1 MSFTLRT
8 TMLLF
13 LAGLLP
19 AGVCQSGAAAQS
31 LELEGTFAEEILWT
45 RPEHVLTDADGSIY
59 ISDPRQQVVHRFS
72 ADWEHMGTFGAKGSG
87 PGEFQSI
94 NDMAWSPDGE
104 LVILDG
110 RARRFSI
117 WSTDGEY
124 LRQQAFTDGVMVAD
138 MAAISG
144 GYAMA
149 YANSTMSTDDML
161 ILHEMDASGAF
172 RQRFP
177 QPKDAA
183 VNAYNVLMAVSMPGR
198 VARLGDGYAWAP
210 GVYEGW
216 IGRVTAGGTFERVQG
231 ASVEKPVIREVPSRA
246 EGNTEVMN
254 PGETTS
260 TYLRID
266 ALTGGLFS
274 TPGGGLLLAIRHYS
288 PAHNSISPPYRM
300 VLMDADLA
308 IAATWMVSSDD
319 HLGLPLHIDAR
330 GMLYSAR
337 FDPEPHIAVWRIAR

>member
-1 MSFTLRT
+1 MNAALRLVTLLVFTG
-8 TMLLF
+8 LF
-13 LAGLLP
+13 CAS
-19 AGVCQSGAAAQS
+19 ATAQT
-31 LELEGTFAEEILWT
+31 LQLEGTFAEDILWT
-45 RPEHVLTDADGSIY
+45 RPEHVLTDADGSIF

-72 ADWEHMGTFGAKGSG
+72 ADWEHVGTFGAKGSG

-94 NDMAWSPDGE
+94 NEMAWSPDGE

-110 RARRFSI
+110 RSRRLSI

-124 LRQQAFTDGVMVAD
+124 LRQQAFRDGVMVAD

-149 YANSTMSTDDML
+149 YANSAMSTDDML

-172 RQRFP
+172 RHRFP

-183 VNAYNVLMAVSMPGR
+183 VNAYNVMMAMSMPGR
-198 VARLGDGYAWAP
+198 VARFGDGYAWAP

-216 IGRVTAGGTFERVQG
+216 LGRVTAGGQFERVPG
-231 ASVEKPVIREVPSRA
+231 AAVEKPVIREVNSRA

-254 PGETTS
+254 PGESAS

-274 TPGGGLLLAIRHYS
+274 TPDGGLLHAIRRFS
-288 PAHNSISPPYRM
+288 PDHNSTSPPYRM
-300 VLMDADLA
+300 VLLDADMA
-308 IAATWMVSSDD
+308 VVATWIVSTND
-319 HLGLPLHIDAR
+319 HLGLPLHMDAR
-330 GMLYSAR
+330 GLLYSAR